1 MDEPKTERTQPVLTE
16 TREKK
21 TERILPPPLDGGGTV
36 WLPPG
41 GETEL
46 KEPKSEDLF
55 EQYSI
60 VSKIGNGG
68 MGVVYLAR
76 DKRLGR
82 FVAIKRLN
90 HEAQSVPALRQ
101 RFLHEARA
109 VATLSHVHIVHI
121 YALGEDADGPF
132 IVMEYIAGPDDTI
145 VRRDSESGGLVNPN
159 PPLTLDQYVGRHGS
173 LSTDEAVDVLLKI
186 GRAVAYAHSCGVI
199 HRDLKP
205 SNILL
210 DKSGEPKIVDF
221 GLARLARADESKLT
235 VPGEKLLSL
244 GYGAPEQESDA
255 SRTDERSDVY
265 GLGALLYFTLTGQN
279 PRYFREQD
287 IPGPLRE
294 IIVKAL
300 ATDKERRWSSASA
313 FVDALAQVKSKGR
326 VEIPTVKTTWRCK
339 WCDAVN
345 PLTTKYCAE
354 CGWDGSEACPECG
367 AETFVGIQYCGNCG
381 ADARAYETIELL
393 LKKMRDAFAQQRYE
407 RVVSY
412 AGRVHGFEP
421 TGPAGRAFLQEVA
434 ALRDDAEKNIQK
446 REQLKEQIPIELRA
460 ENYERA
466 AGFIQEFRALSEDKR
481 AFADE
486 EASLAER
493 TLRRDLLRARRA
505 LQNREWANAERIC
518 NDLLR
523 TVAPDNREVRAILR
537 SIRRHAALRRML
549 KAVVLA
555 LVLAAVYPL
564 TFPLAPYLDPPPFT
578 RFTQALYAPARK
590 LYRLKKARVSP
601 YLATYLHAVLPAGV
615 SPDVCLAEPVSTNAV
630 ALVGTGDALKMPE
643 EVLRKQSEY
652 EKQILQLANLQL
664 DFQKVWPAEY
674 RAELDNLMEQ
684 RRKEGDF
691 EGWILA
697 QNERKRF
704 DENETLPDS
713 GEAESPSQEL
723 QLLFTKYRKLLADQ
737 RVVHSRKI
745 ANLCKRYANEL
756 TDTQRRLMQEGKMA
770 QAMAVNEEI
779 RRVRTLPSLADAES
793 ILAAASAASGKDADA
808 FPPVQVLPASK
819 PRVRDGETARMR
831 EAFEKSLAD
840 IAQEAAKKTSGWP
853 ETYSA
858 KLNEL
863 MENYQRA
870 GDFGGWE
877 SVRDEVS
884 RFEADRSLGSEN
896 IAALTPDLADLQRTY
911 IALQNDIRRTR
922 AEKLVAAT
930 EKYVKQLQEVQK
942 KLTVAGNME
951 KASGVNTEIRRVRSR
966 VDFLEAQ
973 NELQP
978 PDQPLPP
985 DRPQAS
991 AHETA
996 TTNADEKAAK

>member
-1 MDEPKTERTQPVLTE
+1 M
-16 TREKK
+16 
-21 TERILPPPLDGGGTV
+21 
-36 WLPPG
+36 
-41 GETEL
+41 
-46 KEPKSEDLF
+46 
-55 EQYSI
+55 
-60 VSKIGNGG
+60 
-68 MGVVYLAR
+68 
-76 DKRLGR
+76 
-82 FVAIKRLN
+82 
-90 HEAQSVPALRQ
+90 RQ

-159 PPLTLDQYVGRHGS
+159 PPLTLDQYVGCHGS
-173 LSTDEAVDVLLKI
+173 LSSEEAVDILLKI

-210 DKSGEPKIVDF
+210 DKSSEPKIVDF

-255 SRTDERSDVY
+255 SHTDERSDVY

-294 IIVKAL
+294 IVVKAL
-300 ATDKERRWSSASA
+300 ATDKERRWPSAVA

-393 LKKMRDAFAQQRYE
+393 LKKMRDAFSQQRFE

-421 TGPAGRAFLQEVA
+421 TGPSGRMFLQEVTT
-434 ALRDDAEKNIQK
+434 LRDQAEKNILK

-466 AGFIQEFRALSEDKR
+466 AAFIQEYRSLSEDKHLFE
-481 AFADE
+481 AE
-486 EASLAER
+486 EAVLAER
-493 TLRRDLLRARRA
+493 TLRRDLDRARRA
-505 LQNREWANAERIC
+505 LKNREWAGAERIC
-518 NDLLR
+518 TELLR
-523 TVAPDNREVRAILR
+523 NIASDNREAKDILRAIH
-537 SIRRHAALRRML
+537 RHASLRRTL
-549 KAVVLA
+549 KAAVFLLI
-555 LVLAAVYPL
+555 LVAIYPL
-564 TFPLAPYLDPPPFT
+564 TFPLVPYLDKPPFT
-578 RFTQALYAPARK
+578 RFTKILYMPAKK
-590 LYRLKKARVSP
+590 LYRLKEARVSP
-601 YLATYLHAVLPAGV
+601 YLANYLRVLLPKGV
-615 SPDVCLAEPVSTNAV
+615 SPEACLYDPVSTNAV
-630 ALVGTGDALKMPE
+630 ILAAGESLPKMPA
-643 EVLRKQSEY
+643 EVLKKQAEY
-652 EKQILQLANLQL
+652 DQQILKLANQQL
-664 DFQKVWPAEY
+664 DFQKAWPTEY
-674 RAELDNLMEQ
+674 RAELENLMEQ
-684 RRKEGDF
+684 RRNEGDF
-691 EGWILA
+691 EGWVLA

-704 DENETLPDS
+704 DESEALPDI
-713 GEAESPSQEL
+713 GEADSPSQEL

-779 RRVRTLPSLADAES
+779 RRVRALPSLADAES
-793 ILAAASAASGKDADA
+793 ILAAVSVASGKDTDG
-808 FPPVQVLPASK
+808 FPPAQVLPAAETSVK
-819 PRVRDGETARMR
+819 DGKTARMR
-831 EAFEKSLAD
+831 EAFDKSLAD
-840 IAQEAAKKTSGWP
+840 IAQEAARRTSEWP
-853 ETYSA
+853 EKYSA
-858 KLNEL
+858 KLNEV
-863 MENYQRA
+863 MESYQRA
-870 GDFGGWE
+870 GDFAGWE
-877 SVRDEVS
+877 SVRDEAS
-884 RFEADRSLGSEN
+884 RFAADRSLGNEN
-896 IAALTPDLADLQRTY
+896 IALLTPDLAELQRTY
-911 IALQNDIRRTR
+911 IALQNDIRHKR
-922 AEKLVAAT
+922 AEKIVDAT

-973 NELQP
+973 NELHP
-978 PDQPLPP
+978 AEPPLPP
-985 DRPQAS
+985 EHAQPPAPE
-991 AHETA
+991 AA
-996 TTNADEKAAK
+996 VTNAEEKAAK

>member
-1 MDEPKTERTQPVLTE
+1 MDEPKTERVAPTPPE
-16 TREKK
+16 NREKK
-21 TERILPPPLDGGGTV
+21 TERILPPPLDGGTVRLAPESGTA
-36 WLPPG
+36 L
-41 GETEL
+41 T
-46 KEPKSEDLF
+46 EPKIDDLF

-244 GYGAPEQESDA
+244 GYGAPEQENDA
-255 SRTDERSDVY
+255 SHTDERSDVY

-294 IIVKAL
+294 IVVKAL
-300 ATDKERRWSSASA
+300 ATDKDRRWPSASA

-393 LKKMRDAFAQQRYE
+393 LRKMRDAFAQQRYE
-407 RVVSY
+407 RVASY

-421 TGPAGRAFLQEVA
+421 TGPSGRAFLQEVTT
-434 ALRDDAEKNIQK
+434 LRDEAEKNIHK

-466 AGFIQEFRALSEDKR
+466 AGFIQEFRALSEDKHVFE
-481 AFADE
+481 AE

-493 TLRRDLLRARRA
+493 TLRRDLIRAKRA
-505 LQNREWANAERIC
+505 LDNREWASAERIC
-518 NDLLR
+518 TELLR
-523 TVAPDNREVRAILR
+523 NVAPDNREARNILR
-537 SIRRHAALRRML
+537 SIHRHASRQRTL
-549 KAVVLA
+549 KVAV
-555 LVLAAVYPL
+555 LVLVLVAVYPL
-564 TFPLAPYLDPPPFT
+564 TFPLVPYLDPPPFT
-578 RFTQALYAPARK
+578 RFTQCLYTPARR
-590 LYRLKKARVSP
+590 LYRLKQARVSP
-601 YLATYLHAVLPAGV
+601 YLSRYLDAALPKGV
-615 SPDVCLAEPVSTNAV
+615 SPEACLAEPASTNAT
-630 ALVGTGDALKMPE
+630 ALASKGGLPKMPD
-643 EVLRKQSEY
+643 EVLKKQAEY
-652 EKQILQLANLQL
+652 DKQILKLANQQL
-664 DFQKVWPAEY
+664 DFQKAWPKEY
-674 RAELDNLMEQ
+674 RTELDALMEQ

-697 QNERKRF
+697 QTERKRF
-704 DENETLPDS
+704 DESETLPDS

-723 QLLFTKYRKLLADQ
+723 QLLFIKYRKLLADQ

-779 RRVRTLPSLADAES
+779 RRVRALPSLADAES
-793 ILAAASAASGKDADA
+793 ILAAASVASGKDADV
-808 FPPVQVLPASK
+808 FPPAQVLPASET
-819 PRVRDGETARMR
+819 RVKDGETARMR

-840 IAQEAAKKTSGWP
+840 IAQEAAKQTSEWP
-853 ETYSA
+853 EKYSA
-858 KLNEL
+858 KLNEV

-877 SVRDEVS
+877 SVREEVS

-896 IAALTPDLADLQRTY
+896 IAVLTPELAELQRTY
-911 IALQNDIRRTR
+911 IALQNDIRHKR
-922 AEKLVAAT
+922 AEKIVAAT

-978 PDQPLPP
+978 AEPPLPP
-985 DRPQAS
+985 EHAQPPV
-991 AHETA
+991 HETA
-996 TTNADEKAAK
+996 ATNVEEKAVK